1 MMESSGGG
9 IATDAHISERMWL
22 KKKNDF
28 STMNLSF
35 DEVCFQCSGGLI
47 VRSSSIATNRR
58 MTDEDADDCVAA
70 VRGG

>member
-22 KKKNDF
+22 KKKKDF
-28 STMNLSF
+28 STMKRNF
-35 DEVCFQCSGGLI
+35 DKVCFQCSGGLI

>member
-1 MMESSGGG
+1 MESSGGG

-22 KKKNDF
+22 KKKKDF
-28 STMNLSF
+28 STMKRNF
-35 DEVCFQCSGGLI
+35 DKVCFQCSGGLI

>member
-9 IATDAHISERMWL
+9 IATDANISERMWL
-22 KKKNDF
+22 KKKNNF
-28 STMNLSF
+28 STMSRSF
-35 DEVCFQCSGGLI
+35 DEVCFQCTGGLI

>member
-1 MMESSGGG
+1 MESSGGG
-9 IATDAHISERMWL
+9 IATDAHISERMWV
-22 KKKNDF
+22 KKKKDF
-28 STMNLSF
+28 SIMNRSF
-35 DEVCFQCSGGLI
+35 DKVCFQCSGGLI